1 MAKKAKV
8 KRSPLTC
15 LIVAV
20 ACALVLL
27 VLFCPVVTMHV
38 SGGIGGLQGE
48 TEKTPLTL
56 VDMLQGMGVNSD
68 NVTDA
73 SGNALTA
80 YTAFFAGDKSEA
92 KVYTVFLLIAV
103 IVACVGVVAGVLG
116 IFFKNIGKYVK
127 FVGAATLLFAL
138 VAFIMGF
145 VTGGAYSGSLDI
157 VGFITGNY
165 TVSIG
170 WATIV
175 AFVGSVVAGVT
186 PFVLKSE

>member
-8 KRSPLTC
+8 QRSPLTC

-20 ACALVLL
+20 ACAIMVL
-27 VLFCPVVTMHV
+27 VLFCPVVTIHV

-56 VDMLQGMGVNSD
+56 VDMLQGMSVNSE
-68 NVTDA
+68 NMGDA
-73 SGNALTA
+73 SSSALTA

-92 KVYTVFLLIAV
+92 KVYTVFLLISV
-103 IVACVGVVAGVLG
+103 IVAFVGVVVGVLG
-116 IFFKNIGKYVK
+116 IFFKQIGKYVK
-127 FVGAATLLFAL
+127 FVGAAALLFAL
-138 VAFIMGF
+138 VSFIMGF
-145 VTGGAYSGSLDI
+145 VTGGAYSGSMDI
-157 VGFITGNY
+157 VGIITGSY
-165 TVSIG
+165 TVAIG

-175 AFVGSVVAGVT
+175 AFVGSVVAGVA